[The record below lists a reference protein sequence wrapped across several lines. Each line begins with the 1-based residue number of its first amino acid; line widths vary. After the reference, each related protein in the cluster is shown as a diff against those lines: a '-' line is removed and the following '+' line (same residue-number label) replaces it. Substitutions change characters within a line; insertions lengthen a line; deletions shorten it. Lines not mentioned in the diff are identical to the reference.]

1 MFCIWFELDW
11 QKSRGKEYSVVLKYS
26 KFNFR
31 TVVGHTIDLYDG
43 FESHL
48 DGWSVLYHGN
58 LMSDN
63 FHKTADLKKR
73 RIVNLSLT
81 GLYSQLMGAAP
92 VPKFVRSLALDF
104 PDICPQF
111 FLGNFSRQ
119 KGKKITH
126 NTIYFHAVAYPS
138 RWPPKPWFD
147 LAPSFQ

>member
-1 MFCIWFELDW
+1 
-11 QKSRGKEYSVVLKYS
+11 
-26 KFNFR
+26 
-31 TVVGHTIDLYDG
+31 
-43 FESHL
+43 
-48 DGWSVLYHGN
+48 
-58 LMSDN
+58 MSDN

-111 FLGNFSRQ
+111 FLGNSSRE

-126 NTIYFHAVAYPS
+126 NTIYFHAVADPS
-138 RWPPKPWFD
+138 RWPPKP
-147 LAPSFQ
+147 

>member
-111 FLGNFSRQ
+111 SWEIIVGKNAKKLHTTLYIFTRLFNRQ
-119 KGKKITH
+119 DGLQ
-126 NTIYFHAVAYPS
+126 NS
-138 RWPPKPWFD
+138 D
-147 LAPSFQ
+147 LI